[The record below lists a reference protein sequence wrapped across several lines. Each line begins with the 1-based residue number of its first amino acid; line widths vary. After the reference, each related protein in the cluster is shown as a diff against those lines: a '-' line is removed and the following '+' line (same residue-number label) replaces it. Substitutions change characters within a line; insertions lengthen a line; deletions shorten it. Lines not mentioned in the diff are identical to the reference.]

1 MKKELNK
8 TIIFIGFMV
17 VVIGLVISGI
27 VEGLVI
33 NALFLTMNFIS
44 VYLAAVL
51 ATAFVFTENG
61 ILKNIGYAL
70 IAMVGAFGIAG
81 VIYMSQLAIGVMV
94 SSIGMVV
101 MFVGA
106 VIHFFMIC
114 LKFFGFVKVKEHNE
128 VIEKGKDILDVLSY
142 YKDMQNEKILTEE
155 EFEDIKK
162 KLLNDIGDKVSSM
175 DDLKKWKKL
184 LDQKII
190 NEEEFSSIKAEIFC
204 K

>member
-8 TIIFIGFMV
+8 TIIFIGFIV
-17 VVIGLVISGI
+17 VAIGLVISGI
-27 VEGLVI
+27 VEGIAI
-33 NALFLTMNFIS
+33 NALFLTINFIS

-51 ATAFVFTENG
+51 ATVFVFTENG
-61 ILKNIGYAL
+61 ILKNVGYGL
-70 IAMVGAFGIAG
+70 IAMLGAFGIAG
-81 VIYMSQLAIGVMV
+81 VTYMSNLAIGVMV

-101 MFVGA
+101 MFLGA
-106 VIHFFMIC
+106 IIHFFMIC
-114 LKFFGFVKVKEHNE
+114 LKFFGFVKVKEQK
-128 VIEKGKDILDVLSY
+128 IGSEKGKDILDVLTY

-155 EFEDIKK
+155 EFEDVKK
-162 KLLNDIGDKVSSM
+162 KLLSDIGDKASSM